1 MCRNQSLLKKLLW
14 SVSPGLDPLEG
25 AEIWAESFP
34 FFLYCF
40 TGGKFSIS
48 PEPPSIG
55 GGFIT
60 EFVIHY
66 APTGVLNVKKLLAP
80 RQP

>member
-34 FFLYCF
+34 FFVSPAESFPSHLNPQSEEVSSLNLS
-40 TGGKFSIS
+40 SIT
-48 PEPPSIG
+48 PPRG
-55 GGFIT
+55 C
-60 EFVIHY
+60 
-66 APTGVLNVKKLLAP
+66 
-80 RQP
+80 